1 MKSSLKGIAVLSVVV
16 LALVVLASGCGQ
28 KKSGAAGNSPVK
40 VGVIYSVSGAST
52 SVGVEEKRS
61 ADLAAAEINA
71 AGGIGGHPVS
81 LLYEND
87 DSNSEKAVA
96 AAKKL
101 AYNDQVDVIIGPI
114 TSSGIAAVKGVTE
127 SAKVPELSITGSS
140 PNLTANN
147 PQWYF
152 RNALSSAFQTKKM
165 VKYCMDNLGYK
176 KFAILYDAA
185 RATDQYQGFA
195 KDLADAGIKPVAV
208 EKFQTGDTSFN
219 AQLLKIKAAQPDAM
233 LVLGMITESASAA
246 KQARDLGI
254 QSRIL
259 GAVALAYDDYIKLA
273 GNASDGTIACTTFL
287 SSNPNPKTQEFVKKY
302 QEKYNELPDHSAAQT
317 YDAMNL
323 IAQAAANGKL
333 SFADTAADRQ
343 KIRDELIKVNSYQG
357 VASPITYGP
366 NVRDAYTNPMLV
378 EVKNGKWEIIE

>member
-1 MKSSLKGIAVLSVVV
+1 MKSSLRGIVLLLVAALVLMV
-16 LALVVLASGCGQ
+16 LADGCGQ
-28 KKSGAAGNSPVK
+28 KKSGGVDNSPVK
-40 VGVIYSVSGAST
+40 IGVIYSVSGAST

-61 ADLAAAEINA
+61 ADLAAEEINA
-71 AGGIGGHPVS
+71 AGGISGHPVS
-81 LLYEND
+81 LIYEND

-101 AYNDQVDVIIGPI
+101 AYNDQVDAIIGPI
-114 TSSGIAAVKGVTE
+114 TSSGIAAAKSVTE

-140 PNLTANN
+140 PSLTANN

-165 VKYCMDNLGYK
+165 VKYCVETLGYK

-195 KDLADAGIKPVAV
+195 KDLADANIKPVAV

-219 AQLLKIKAAQPDAM
+219 AQLLKIKAAQPDAL

-254 QSRIL
+254 QSRVL
-259 GAVALAYDDYIKLA
+259 GVVALAYDDYIKLA
-273 GNASDGTIACTTFL
+273 GSASEGTIACTTFL

-302 QEKYNELPDHSAAQT
+302 QAKYNELPDHSAAQT

-323 IAQAAANGKL
+323 IAQAVANGKL
-333 SFADTAADRQ
+333 SFTDTAADRQ
-343 KIRDELIKVNSYQG
+343 KIRDELLKVNNYQG
-357 VASPITYGP
+357 VASPITYGQG
-366 NVRDAYTNPMLV
+366 VRDAYTNPMLV